1 MIRKNIPDLNIDPH
15 QIINKKK
22 KQEDKFNVIKAM
34 LLDSFFI
41 FYSILVLWRIVYYRF
56 ILDLREIPFSWDEV
70 GIVFLASVIAG
81 VIWSSTRTSLSAKL
95 FGIAKDNK
103 TTKWTVE
110 IFGWFL
116 FNLTFIAGWM
126 VTKISLVDLF
136 SSEGL
141 EGAQRIFNAIFT
153 PEFGIFDDALF
164 AIIETIYIALIATLV
179 SIPITLFLSF
189 FAAKNLMKD
198 NWLSVTIYYVLR
210 VILNFTR
217 SIEPLIWAIIFS
229 VWVGIG
235 PFAGMIALLVHTIA
249 SNAKLYSEAIES
261 IEEGPVE
268 AISAT
273 GANKMQ
279 IIWYAVV
286 PQIVLPFLS
295 FTIYRWDINVR
306 MATIIG
312 LVGGGGIG
320 TMLIQYQGLARWNE
334 VGLIVL
340 MIAIV
345 VWIMDFISAKIREAI
360 Y

>member
-1 MIRKNIPDLNIDPH
+1 MIKEPELEIHPQNIIEE
-15 QIINKKK
+15 NKKREHK
-22 KQEDKFNVIKAM
+22 YNLYKAI
-34 LLDSFFI
+34 LLDIFFV
-41 FYSILVLWRIVYYRF
+41 FYSILVVQRAIYYKF
-56 ILDLREIPFSWDEV
+56 FLDLRELPFSWNE
-70 GIVFLASVIAG
+70 IILLFIISVIIGASWA
-81 VIWSSTRTSLSAKL
+81 ISRTSLSCKL
-95 FGIAKDNK
+95 FGIAKENK
-103 TTKWTVE
+103 ATKWSVE
-110 IFGWFL
+110 IFAWFL
-116 FNLTFIAGWM
+116 FDITFIAGWV
-126 VTKISLVDLF
+126 VTKISIVSLF

-141 EGAQRIFNAIFT
+141 QGAERLFSALFHPQ
-153 PEFGIFDDALF
+153 FGIFDDALF
-164 AIIETIYIALIATLV
+164 AMIETIYIALVATLI
-179 SIPITLFLSF
+179 SIPPTLLISF
-189 FAAKNLMKD
+189 FTARNLMKE
-198 NWLSVTIYYVLR
+198 NKISFAVYYVLR
-210 VILNFTR
+210 IILNFVR

-268 AISAT
+268 AITAT
-273 GANKMQ
+273 GANKVQ
-279 IIWYAVV
+279 VVWHAVV

-320 TMLIQYQGLARWNE
+320 TMLMQYQGLARWRE

-340 MIAIV
+340 MIAFV
-345 VWIMDFISAKIREAI
+345 VWVMDYISAKIREAI

>member
-1 MIRKNIPDLNIDPH
+1 MIKDPELELH
-15 QIINKKK
+15 PQQIIAENKKR
-22 KQEDKFNVIKAM
+22 EDKFNFVKAV
-34 LLDSFFI
+34 LLDIFFV
-41 FYSILVLWRIVYYRF
+41 FYSILVLQRAIYYRF
-56 ILDLREIPFSWDEV
+56 FLDLRELPFSWSE
-70 GIVFLASVIAG
+70 ILILFIASVIIAFA
-81 VIWSSTRTSLSAKL
+81 WTSTKTSLSCKL

-116 FNLTFIAGWM
+116 FDITLIAGWI
-126 VTKISLVDLF
+126 VTKISIVGLF

-141 EGAQRIFNAIFT
+141 QGAQRIFGALFQPN
-153 PEFGIFDDALF
+153 FGIFDDALF
-164 AIIETIYIALIATLV
+164 AMIETIYIALVATLI
-179 SIPITLFLSF
+179 SIPFTLFISF
-189 FAAKNLMKD
+189 FTARNLMKE
-198 NWLSVTIYYVLR
+198 NKFTFFIYYILR
-210 VILNFTR
+210 LVLNFVR

-249 SNAKLYSEAIES
+249 GNAKLYSEAIES
-261 IEEGPVE
+261 IELGPVE

-273 GANKMQ
+273 GANRVQ
-279 IIWYAVV
+279 VVWHAVV

-320 TMLIQYQGLARWNE
+320 TMLMQYQGLARWHE

-340 MIAIV
+340 MIAFV
-345 VWIMDFISAKIREAI
+345 VWVMDYISAKIREAI

>member
-1 MIRKNIPDLNIDPH
+1 MRTTSEINQSPLDIIR
-15 QIINKKK
+15 QNK
-22 KQEDKFNVIKAM
+22 EVERRVNFIKAIF
-34 LLDSFFI
+34 LDIFFV
-41 FYSILVLWRIVYYRF
+41 FYSVLVVQRAIYYKF
-56 ILDLREIPFSWDEV
+56 ILDLRDIPFSWE
-70 GIVFLASVIAG
+70 GILLVFIISV
-81 VIWSSTRTSLSAKL
+81 VISVCWTFTRTSISCKL
-95 FGIAKDNK
+95 FGVAKNNK
-103 TTKWTVE
+103 VTKWTVE

-116 FNLTFIAGWM
+116 FNITFIAGWII
-126 VTKISLVDLF
+126 TKLSIVDLF

-141 EGAQRIFNAIFT
+141 QGAERLFGALFR

-164 AIIETIYIALIATLV
+164 AMIETIYIALLATLI
-179 SIPITLFLSF
+179 SIPITLLLSF
-189 FAAKNLMKD
+189 FTARNLMK
-198 NWLSVTIYYVLR
+198 SSKFTFAVYYVLR
-210 VILNFTR
+210 LVLNFIR

-249 SNAKLYSEAIES
+249 SNAKLYSEAIEG
-261 IEEGPVE
+261 IEQGPVE
-268 AISAT
+268 AITAT
-273 GANKMQ
+273 GANKVQ
-279 IIWYAVV
+279 VVWYAVV

-320 TMLIQYQGLARWNE
+320 TMLMQYQGLARWHE

-340 MIAIV
+340 MIALV
-345 VWIMDFISAKIREAI
+345 VWVMDYVSAKIREAI

>member
-1 MIRKNIPDLNIDPH
+1 MINDPESELH
-15 QIINKKK
+15 PQKIIEENKRR
-22 KQEDKFNVIKAM
+22 EDKFNFVKAV
-34 LLDSFFI
+34 LLDIFFV
-41 FYSILVLWRIVYYRF
+41 FYSILVLQRAIYYRF
-56 ILDLREIPFSWDEV
+56 FLDMRELPFSWNEIFILF
-70 GIVFLASVIAG
+70 IVSVVIGFAWAS
-81 VIWSSTRTSLSAKL
+81 TKTSLSCKL

-116 FNLTFIAGWM
+116 FNITLIAGWII
-126 VTKISLVDLF
+126 TKISIVGLF

-141 EGAQRIFNAIFT
+141 QGAQRIFGALFQPNI
-153 PEFGIFDDALF
+153 GIFDDALF
-164 AIIETIYIALIATLV
+164 AMIETIYIALVATLI
-179 SIPITLFLSF
+179 SIPPTLFISF
-189 FAAKNLMKD
+189 FTARNLMKE
-198 NWLSVTIYYVLR
+198 NKFTFFIYYVLR
-210 VILNFTR
+210 IILNFVR

-249 SNAKLYSEAIES
+249 GNAKLYSEAIES
-261 IEEGPVE
+261 IELGPVE

-273 GANKMQ
+273 GANKVQ
-279 IIWYAVV
+279 VVWHAVV

-320 TMLIQYQGLARWNE
+320 TMLMQYQGLAKWHE

-340 MIAIV
+340 MIAFV
-345 VWIMDFISAKIREAI
+345 VWVMDFISAKIREAI